1 MLVRLCGEQLGN
13 MDLYFTANT
22 CPVILMLV
30 RLSKPMYTSKMNTR
44 MFALVLFEVAKGS
57 LHSQYLSWEDYLN
70 IVPRIHKKKYCKTF
84 KNKSAFLR
92 ISLHKMS
99 AGRTSFTERQTIQV
113 FEGKWDSLI
122 DNGSLHQHL
131 LSIYSVSGTLLQVLR
146 NLPRVDQSGNLC
158 VTHFWK
164 IIRIRQIGLE
174 VVLGLSDFQ
183 RKQDTLVE
191 SKFHRNNKL

>member
-13 MDLYFTANT
+13 VDSYFTENT

-30 RLSKPMYTSKMNTR
+30 RLSKPLYTSKMNTR
-44 MFALVLFEVAKGS
+44 MFTLVLFVVARGS

-99 AGRTSFTERQTIQV
+99 EGRTSFTERQTIQV
-113 FEGKWDSLI
+113 FEGKWNTLT

-131 LSIYSVSGTLLQVLR
+131 LSTYSVSGTLLQVLR

-158 VTHFWK
+158 ITHFWK
-164 IIRIRQIGLE
+164 IIRIRQIGHGRGSR
-174 VVLGLSDFQ
+174 VVRFSKETRYLSWI
-183 RKQDTLVE
+183 
-191 SKFHRNNKL
+191 